1 MNLNKMLKQARELQ
15 EQARKLQEDLAAR
28 RFEVEGAG
36 GKLRAVASGGGQL
49 LDLWIAPELVAEGDA
64 QMLSELILASVRD
77 ALDQARQA
85 SESEMQKLG
94 TGFGLPGMP

>member
-1 MNLNKMLKQARELQ
+1 MNLNKMLKQARQLQ
-15 EQARKLQEDLAAR
+15 EQAHKLQESLASQ

-64 QMLSELILASVRD
+64 QMLAELILASVRE
-77 ALDQARQA
+77 ALDRARRA
-85 SESEMQKLG
+85 SEAEMQKLG
-94 TGFGLPGMP
+94 AGLSLPGAL

>member
-1 MNLNKMLKQARELQ
+1 MNLNKMLKQAQQLQ
-15 EQARKLQEDLAAR
+15 QQAHRLQEDLASR

-49 LDLWIAPELVAEGDA
+49 LDLWISPELVAEGDA
-64 QMLSELILASVRD
+64 QMLSELILASVRE
-77 ALDQARQA
+77 ALDLARQT

-94 TGFGLPGMP
+94 AGLGLPGAP